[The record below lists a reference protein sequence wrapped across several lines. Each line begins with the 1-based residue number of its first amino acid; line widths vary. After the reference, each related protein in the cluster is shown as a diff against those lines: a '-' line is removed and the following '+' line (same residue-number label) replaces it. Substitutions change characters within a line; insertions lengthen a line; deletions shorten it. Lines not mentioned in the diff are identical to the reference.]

1 MAKQQ
6 GSVKERDRVFTNF
19 PKHYKVIIH
28 NDDFTTM
35 DFVVKVLVEVFYK
48 PESEATTIMLSVH
61 ELGQGVV
68 GIYSYDMAI
77 SMTKKATAMAR
88 EAGFPLRITYEPE

>member
-6 GSVKERDRVFTNF
+6 GMIKEKEKVFTNF
-19 PKHYKVIIH
+19 PKHYKVIFH

-35 DFVVKVLVEVFYK
+35 EFVVKVLIEVFYK
-48 PESEATTIMLSVH
+48 SENEAMAIMLAVH
-61 ELGQGVV
+61 ETGQGVV
-68 GIYSYDMAI
+68 GLYSYDMAV

-88 EAGFPLRITYEPE
+88 EMGFPLRITYEPE